1 MQQIHTI
8 HTQKAIKL
16 GKQNESNNI
25 KLIFMTF
32 GMHFCWYSI
41 RVVAPRFS
49 SKMWYLDVFIT
60 LYTWNKL
67 SNRFKLIFRVQL
79 YKIVFIS
86 HTIILDNTNILIVS
100 SKTVAMLLCEPM
112 RISLNLCFLSQF
124 LSHLCFPLSLHR
136 FRFLRSVVSKI
147 GNKKSL
153 QLELNQKGRIHIW
166 LFYFQNSMHERPLC
180 FSNKQIEWE
189 LSMNKMYLND
199 FFKKES
205 DRCYLNPFV
214 WIRQQYFSCT
224 YLKVI
229 KQEQSGNQKKKKVQG
244 KIAV

>member
-1 MQQIHTI
+1 MRETKNSTNFVRKNYHFGINFQLIYVNLIKNATNPHNSHPKSDKIGQTKRIKQHKINIHDFWN
-8 HTQKAIKL
+8 AFL
-16 GKQNESNNI
+16 
-25 KLIFMTF
+25 LIFHSCCCSTF
-32 GMHFCWYSI
+32 FLKNVISWCLY
-41 RVVAPRFS
+41 
-49 SKMWYLDVFIT
+49 YLI
-60 LYTWNKL
+60 YTWNKL

-153 QLELNQKGRIHIW
+153 QLELYQKGRIHIW

-180 FSNKQIEWE
+180 FSNKQI
-189 LSMNKMYLND
+189 
-199 FFKKES
+199 
-205 DRCYLNPFV
+205 
-214 WIRQQYFSCT
+214 
-224 YLKVI
+224 
-229 KQEQSGNQKKKKVQG
+229 
-244 KIAV
+244 